1 MSDEDLVT
9 QLSELLSG
17 ILFETVDPA
26 ALNAKLIEDYGANS
40 MDVVDIAERIER
52 KFGITIKNDEIAKLV
67 TFGDV
72 VGAVSRKLADNKT

>member
-26 ALNAKLIEDYGANS
+26 ALNAKFLELRRDDGL
-40 MDVVDIAERIER
+40 DTRVGFKRIN
-52 KFGITIKNDEIAKLV
+52 T
-67 TFGDV
+67 
-72 VGAVSRKLADNKT
+72 